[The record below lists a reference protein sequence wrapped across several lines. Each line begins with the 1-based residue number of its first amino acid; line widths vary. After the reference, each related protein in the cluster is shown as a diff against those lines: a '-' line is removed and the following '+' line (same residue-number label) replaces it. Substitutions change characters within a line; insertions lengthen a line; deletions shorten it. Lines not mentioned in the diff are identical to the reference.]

1 MTFGFSAEQIIPLA
15 GALLLAGGVTGILA
29 GLFGVGGGAII
40 VPILYQVFVV
50 LDVPEEVRMPLTV
63 GTSLAIIIPTS
74 IRSFLAHRAKGAVDM
89 YVLRLWALPCFLGV
103 AGGSALAAFA
113 PSWLFKIVFI
123 VIAGGNSVALL
134 IGRNDWRMTGELLSL
149 WPMRLIGF
157 LIGILSSLMGI
168 SGGMLSNVAL
178 MMLGRTI
185 HQAVAT
191 SSGLGVVISIPGAV
205 GYALAGLPK
214 VNLLPPF
221 SLGFVSLLGFALLAP
236 LSIMFAPAGARLA
249 HAISRRQ
256 LEIAYGIYLFV
267 VAGRFVVNLL

>member
-1 MTFGFSAEQIIPLA
+1 MFGLSLEQLFWFA
-15 GALLLAGGVTGILA
+15 GALILAGGITGILA

-50 LDVPEEVRMPLTV
+50 LDMPEEVRMPLTV

-74 IRSFLAHRAKGAVDM
+74 IRSFLAHRVKGAVDM
-89 YVLRLWALPCFLGV
+89 SMLRLWALPCFLGV

-123 VIAGGNSVALL
+123 VVAGGNGIALL
-134 IGRNDWRMTGELLSL
+134 IGRTDWRVTNKLPRP
-149 WPMRLIGF
+149 WPLRAIGF

-168 SGGMLSNVAL
+168 SGGMLSNIVL
-178 MMLGRTI
+178 MMFGRTI

-191 SSGLGVVISIPGAV
+191 SSGLGVVISIPGAI
-205 GYALAGLPK
+205 GYVLAGLPK
-214 VNLLPPF
+214 MSLLPPL

-236 LSIMFAPAGARLA
+236 LSMLLAPAGARIA
-249 HAISRRQ
+249 HAISRRR
-256 LEIAYGIYLFV
+256 LEIFYGIYLLLM
-267 VAGRFVVNLL
+267 AGRFVVNLT